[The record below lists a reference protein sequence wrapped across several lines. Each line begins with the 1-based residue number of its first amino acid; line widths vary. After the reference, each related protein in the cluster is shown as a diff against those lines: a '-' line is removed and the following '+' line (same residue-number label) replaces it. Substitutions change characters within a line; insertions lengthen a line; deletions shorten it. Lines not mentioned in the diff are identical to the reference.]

1 MLDTKALP
9 DPGIYLLADHLD
21 AALAAGE
28 DLIAET
34 LSAGIDRELDDTP
47 EVLPAYV
54 ARLAKLEAVI
64 VARVLQARRR
74 ASELP
79 RLDASTQTVIQLIIA
94 QSTSLI
100 ALINQFGDQ
109 SEQRFMTGDDPL
121 SFLRARGLV
130 AEEAASLPRFD
141 TLTVTDTYRIAGVI
155 GLGPL
160 LDMVAGALEA
170 LDIAY
175 DLFTED
181 IDDEDVADDASRNG
195 ESSADVIVP
204 AADAA
209 AAGASAPGVDGATA
223 PDETVAESVAT
234 EDETSRTASAF
245 AQALQSMHRTGQP

>member
-1 MLDTKALP
+1 MLDLKASP

-28 DLIAET
+28 DLIAAT
-34 LSAGIDRELDDTP
+34 LPAGVDREEAGTP
-47 EVLPAYV
+47 EDVPAYV
-54 ARLAKLEAVI
+54 ARLAKHEAAI
-64 VARVLQARRR
+64 IARVLQARRR

-79 RLDASTQTVIQLIIA
+79 RIDAPTQTIVQLIIS

-100 ALINQFGDQ
+100 ALIDQFGDQ
-109 SEQRFMTGDDPL
+109 SEHRFMTGDDPL

-141 TLTVTDTYRIAGVI
+141 KLKVTDSYRIAGVI
-155 GLGPL
+155 ELGPL

-175 DLFTED
+175 DLFGDAEV
-181 IDDEDVADDASRNG
+181 DEDGDVLLG
-195 ESSADVIVP
+195 EATATDTTDV
-204 AADAA
+204 AA
-209 AAGASAPGVDGATA
+209 AATVDSDGEAKVDTTA
-223 PDETVAESVAT
+223 

-245 AQALQSMHRTGQP
+245 AQALQSLQQAERQ